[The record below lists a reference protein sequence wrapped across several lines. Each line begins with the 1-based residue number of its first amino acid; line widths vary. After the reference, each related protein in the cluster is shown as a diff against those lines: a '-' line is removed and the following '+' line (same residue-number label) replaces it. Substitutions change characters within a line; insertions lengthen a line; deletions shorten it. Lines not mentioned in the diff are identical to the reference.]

1 MVNLNRRFP
10 LCFYFL
16 FLIEEE
22 HVYGYLLPEAIK
34 FCRVLA
40 SHGSTLAFNL
50 IDRYGLNKRLRNH
63 LVAAVK

>member
-1 MVNLNRRFP
+1 MDFIIREFIP
-10 LCFYFL
+10 E
-16 FLIEEE
+16 ISTPSEEE
-22 HVYGYLLPEAIK
+22 GHVYGYLLPEALK

-40 SHGSTLAFNL
+40 SHGSTLTFNL